1 MNRTY
6 LFIINFNVTDSNSN
20 SLVEF
25 ETSFMEQLLHSS
37 RNDTS
42 LFVVVSQTK
51 H

>member
-6 LFIINFNVTDSNSN
+6 LFIIYFNVTDSNSN

-25 ETSFMEQLLHSS
+25 ETSFMEQLLDSS
-37 RNDTS
+37 WDDSS